1 MDTAMNKHINLQDN
15 IFILNS
21 RLRILRDTLV
31 LDADPSLFL
40 EKTLD
45 DITFM
50 DHALE
55 VLLGQ
60 IRNNTRIFER
70 NEVLDYLADL
80 EWEFSRVLGEFS
92 TGSGDLSAASFP
104 AIQDRI
110 RSLQELGTERRRA
123 IGEERKS
130 TAAPAVE
137 HTVSSDELNALLKD
151 L

>member
-1 MDTAMNKHINLQDN
+1 MNKHINLQDN

-21 RLRILRDTLV
+21 RLRILRDTLA

-40 EKTLD
+40 ERTLD
-45 DITFM
+45 DINFL

-60 IRNNTRIFER
+60 IRDNNRIFER
-70 NEVLDYLADL
+70 DEVLDYLADL

-92 TGSGDLSAASFP
+92 TGSGGVSAVSFP
-104 AIQDRI
+104 VIQDRL
-110 RSLQELGTERRRA
+110 RALQDRGTERRRT
-123 IGEERKS
+123 IGDERKS

>member
-1 MDTAMNKHINLQDN
+1 MNKHINLQDN

-40 EKTLD
+40 EKTMD
-45 DITFM
+45 DIIFL
-50 DHALE
+50 DHALD

-60 IRNNTRIFER
+60 VRNNNRIFER

-80 EWEFSRVLGEFS
+80 EWEFSQVLGEFS
-92 TGSGDLSAASFP
+92 TSSHGISAVSFP
-104 AIQDRI
+104 VVQDRV
-110 RSLQELGTERRRA
+110 RSLQDRGAERRRA
-123 IGEERKS
+123 IGEEQKS
-130 TAAPAVE
+130 TAAPSIE
-137 HTVSSDELNALLKD
+137 HAVSSDELNELLKD